1 MKVEPYQYYQR
12 NTCLD
17 GISIKM
23 SKYFKNILIENN
35 IIFKDSLWV
44 YADIPALNRVAHE
57 YFSLIV
63 NYPKGKG
70 NRFKLYREKNHPSTP
85 LVYIINCKG
94 SQ

>member
-1 MKVEPYQYYQR
+1 M
-12 NTCLD
+12 L
-17 GISIKM
+17 
-23 SKYFKNILIENN
+23 KYLKNILIENN
-35 IIFKDSLWV
+35 IIFKGSLWV
-44 YADIPALNRVAHE
+44 YADIPILNRVAYE

-70 NRFKLYREKNHPSTP
+70 DQFKLYREKNYPRAS